1 MNKLA
6 FLLAGAA
13 ALALSACD
21 DAVDTDD
28 TAVVETAT
36 TLPAPVVTET
46 TVVGE
51 GDLDG
56 GDSVTIDED
65 GVEVD
70 VDDGDTEVEADI
82 DEDPGVTV
90 RD

>member
-21 DAVDTDD
+21 DADDTDD
-28 TAVVETAT
+28 TAVVETET

-56 GDSVTIDED
+56 GDSVTI
-65 GVEVD
+65 